1 MQAGRIAGHAIERA
15 AAMALAG
22 EVDAIVTAPIEKH
35 ALHQAGFRWPGH
47 TEWLAEL
54 AGGVDVAMML
64 ASDRL
69 RVVLVT
75 THVALR
81 DVPAL
86 VTQDRVVRTGRVTLA
101 ALRDW
106 FGVAAPRLAL
116 CALNPHAG
124 EGGLFGDEDE
134 RVLRP
139 AAAALG
145 AAGPLPA
152 DTVFVRAMRGE
163 FDAVLAPYHDVGM
176 TAIKVASFGKAVNVT
191 LGLPFPRTSPDH
203 GTAFDIAGTG
213 RADPS
218 SMRAAIEMAVD
229 AREETRTEDRGLS
242 RSLQV
247 LSPRLLL
254 LPFRRHHPH
263 LLHPPPLHR
272 HDLEGPRPDDDAV
285 PDPRQPPELAEE
297 KSAERRIVPVVEFHP
312 PGRVE
317 FRQGHRP
324 VEQRGLPG
332 RRRRRVGPVAVMLV
346 EDRPDDLLQQVLHRH
361 QPRRAP
367 VLVEHH
373 REVDLEPLHVG
384 QHVLDFPGA
393 GHEERLAPD
402 APDGRRRDRTGG
414 RGGRPW
420 PAPRR

>member
-1 MQAGRIAGHAIERA
+1 MTPRIAVTLGDPRGIGPEVVARALEPPLDAEVTVIGAEDQLAAVKADHRVAVGSWGLGSGEHAPAAPGPSRGVQAGRLAGHAIERA
-15 AAMALAG
+15 AAMAMAG
-22 EVDAIVTAPIEKH
+22 DVDAIVTGPIHKH

-47 TEWLAEL
+47 TEWLADL
-54 AGGVDVAMML
+54 AGGADVAMML

-86 VTQDRVVRTGRVTLA
+86 VTQDRVVRAGRVTQA

-106 FGVAAPRLAL
+106 FGVAAPRLAV

-124 EGGLFGDEDE
+124 EGGLFGDEDD

-139 AAAALG
+139 AAEALG

-176 TAIKVASFGKAVNVT
+176 TAIKVASFGHAVNVT

-229 AREETRTEDRGLS
+229 LGS
-242 RSLQV
+242 RC
-247 LSPRLLL
+247 RK
-254 LPFRRHHPH
+254 
-263 LLHPPPLHR
+263 
-272 HDLEGPRPDDDAV
+272 GI
-285 PDPRQPPELAEE
+285 
-297 KSAERRIVPVVEFHP
+297 K
-312 PGRVE
+312 G
-317 FRQGHRP
+317 
-324 VEQRGLPG
+324 
-332 RRRRRVGPVAVMLV
+332 
-346 EDRPDDLLQQVLHRH
+346 
-361 QPRRAP
+361 
-367 VLVEHH
+367 
-373 REVDLEPLHVG
+373 
-384 QHVLDFPGA
+384 
-393 GHEERLAPD
+393 
-402 APDGRRRDRTGG
+402 
-414 RGGRPW
+414 
-420 PAPRR
+420 